1 MSHAH
6 TDSGTAYFKAAILPV
21 ETWVKILRYLD
32 GISLLSATKA
42 LSEWIEICE
51 GDVVLRKKL
60 TFAKIHL
67 ESGLKKMEQ
76 DQRILSILSEDYRI
90 KNLRRA
96 LISNGISDEYNYR
109 PPPKI
114 KKI

>member
-21 ETWVKILRYLD
+21 ETWVKIC
-32 GISLLSATKA
+32 ISLLSATKA